1 MEAVFLIAY
10 IVHMLAILG
19 ILVLLLLQWKKNPR
33 KLSAG
38 VLHSAATALIAGL
51 VMVGTYASAKP
62 DEELN
67 HTKVGIKL
75 VIVII
80 IMAISY
86 LNIKKSE
93 IKKSLWLSLLGLTLL
108 NFFKDEKD
116 FILEAGNLLAFV
128 VDLMVDGLE
137 FLGGGE

>member
-1 MEAVFLIAY
+1 MEEVFLIAY

-75 VIVII
+75 VIVIA

-86 LNIKKSE
+86 LN

-108 NFFKDEKD
+108 NIIIATARF
-116 FILEAGNLLAFV
+116 
-128 VDLMVDGLE
+128 
-137 FLGGGE
+137 